1 MELSLQNIGKKYQ
14 GHWLFKEINLS
25 LQSGQSLSITGHN
38 GSGKSTLMQVVYGLI
53 QPSEGQV
60 LIDGKADFEP
70 HAMMSLSSP
79 YMELP
84 MEFSI
89 KELHQLYGNLNK
101 LTLSYDQFIE
111 QSMFSVKD
119 GNKPVKHFSSGM
131 QQRLKTALCLYS
143 VAPIILLDE
152 PLTNMDAAGEKWYK
166 NCLSEVK
173 DKICLVAGNQGA
185 EIDWTDKN
193 LSISGN

>member
-25 LQSGQSLSITGHN
+25 LQSGQSLSVTGKN

-53 QPSEGQV
+53 QPSEGQI
-60 LIDGKADFEP
+60 LIDGKADFQA
-70 HAMMSLSSP
+70 HTMMSLSSP

-89 KELHQLYGNLNK
+89 KELHQLYLNLNK
-101 LTLSYDQFIE
+101 LAHSYEHFLE
-111 QSMFSVKD
+111 LSMFSVKD

-131 QQRLKTALCLYS
+131 QQRLKTAFCLYS
-143 VAPIILLDE
+143 EAPIILLDE

-173 DKICLVAGNQGA
+173 HKICLVAGNQGA
-185 EIDWTDKN
+185 EIDWADKN

>member
-1 MELSLQNIGKKYQ
+1 MELSLQNIGKKYHD
-14 GHWLFKEINLS
+14 HWLFKEINLS
-25 LQSGQSLSITGHN
+25 LQSGQSLSITGKN

-60 LIDGKADFEP
+60 LIDGKADFQP
-70 HAMMSLSSP
+70 HTMMSLSSP

-84 MEFSI
+84 LEFSI
-89 KELHQLYGNLNK
+89 KELHQLYLNLNK
-101 LTLSYDQFIE
+101 ISQPYELFLE
-111 QSMFSVKD
+111 NAMFSLKD

-131 QQRLKTALCLYS
+131 QQRLKTAFCLYS

-173 DKICLVAGNQGA
+173 EKICLVAGNQGA
-185 EIDWTDKN
+185 EIDWAEKN
-193 LSISGN
+193 LSISGH